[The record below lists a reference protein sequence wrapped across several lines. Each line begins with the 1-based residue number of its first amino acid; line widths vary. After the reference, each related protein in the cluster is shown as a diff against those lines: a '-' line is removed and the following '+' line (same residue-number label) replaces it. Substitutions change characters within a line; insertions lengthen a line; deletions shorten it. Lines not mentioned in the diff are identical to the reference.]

1 MEMNQVNLN
10 GHAVITGGAQGIGFA
25 IAKRLVASGANVWQN
40 FPLWPAFPTTLPA
53 PLLVFI
59 LFQKYFAMG
68 ASNASGGKE

>member
-1 MEMNQVNLN
+1 MNQIDLN
-10 GHAVITGGAQGIGFA
+10 CQVAVITGGAQGIGFA
-25 IAKRLVASGANVWQN
+25 IAKRLVAWGANVWQN

-68 ASNASGGKE
+68 ASNTSGGKE